1 MAGTLTS
8 PAAPPAIIT
17 RVTVRVALAP
27 LMAEPRVSSGQTAQL
42 LRGHQADV
50 LEEDGVWWRIMGAD
64 GYPGW
69 CHRGYLE
76 AESSLVAP
84 PPLRSAWVAERRMS
98 VGCRVRRPDG
108 AEFALPL
115 GALLEADEE
124 VTQGLAMN
132 HRARSRYFAPD
143 VETLVKR
150 AVEHFRGAP
159 YQWGGV
165 SPWGSDCS
173 GFVQT
178 MYALHGTQL
187 PRDAWMQGERGLDV
201 AGDYADLA
209 PGDLLFFSDR
219 DDGRITHVAL
229 SLGGATIAHCS
240 LANGGF
246 GINALDANDPVST
259 ALRTT
264 FRFARRIL

>member
-1 MAGTLTS
+1 MTTRVAEPG
-8 PAAPPAIIT
+8 AAVST
-17 RVTVRVALAP
+17 RVTVRSTLAP
-27 LMAEPRVSSGQTAQL
+27 LVAEPRVSSGQIAQL

-50 LEEDGVWWRIMGAD
+50 LEEAGVWWRVMGAD
-64 GYPGW
+64 GYAGW

-76 AESSLVAP
+76 AEWSVLPP
-84 PPLRSAWVAERRMS
+84 PPLRAAWSAERRMS
-98 VGCRVRRPDG
+98 IGCRVRRADG
-108 AEFALPL
+108 AELPLPL

-124 VTQGLAMN
+124 VVQGLAMN
-132 HRARSRYFAPD
+132 HRARSRYFASD
-143 VETLVKR
+143 VHLLARR
-150 AVEHFRGAP
+150 AVECFRGTP

-165 SPWGSDCS
+165 SPWGADCS

-187 PRDAWMQGERGLDV
+187 PRDAWMQAERGREVD
-201 AGDYADLA
+201 GDFADLVA
-209 PGDLLFFSDR
+209 GDLLFFSDR

-229 SLGGATIAHCS
+229 SLGGPSLVHSS

-246 GINALDANDPVST
+246 GIDALDASDAVAT
-259 ALRTT
+259 ALRAT

>member
-1 MAGTLTS
+1 
-8 PAAPPAIIT
+8 
-17 RVTVRVALAP
+17 
-27 LMAEPRVSSGQTAQL
+27 
-42 LRGHQADV
+42 
-50 LEEDGVWWRIMGAD
+50 
-64 GYPGW
+64 
-69 CHRGYLE
+69 
-76 AESSLVAP
+76 
-84 PPLRSAWVAERRMS
+84 MS

-187 PRDAWMQGERGLDV
+187 PRDAWMQGERGLEV
-201 AGDYADLA
+201 TGDYADLA

-229 SLGGATIAHCS
+229 SLGGAEMAHCS

-246 GINALDANDPVST
+246 GINALDASDPVSS
-259 ALRTT
+259 ALRAT

>member
-1 MAGTLTS
+1 MTAR
-8 PAAPPAIIT
+8 APEPGAEVAT
-17 RVTVRVALAP
+17 RVTVRSTLAP
-27 LMAEPRVSSGQTAQL
+27 MLGEPRVSSGQIAQL

-50 LEEDGVWWRIMGAD
+50 LDEEGVWWRIMGAD
-64 GYPGW
+64 GYAGW

-76 AESSLVAP
+76 PEWSVLPP
-84 PPLRSAWVAERRMS
+84 PPLRAAWSTERRMS
-98 VGCRVRRPDG
+98 IGCRVRRSDG
-108 AEFALPL
+108 TQLSLPL
-115 GALLEADEE
+115 GALLEPDED
-124 VTQGLAMN
+124 VVHGLAMN
-132 HRARSRYFAPD
+132 HRARARYFAPD
-143 VETLVKR
+143 VALLARR
-150 AVEHFRGAP
+150 AVECFRGTP

-165 SPWGSDCS
+165 SPWGADCS

-187 PRDAWMQGERGLDV
+187 PRDAWMQAERGHEVNGEFGDLV
-201 AGDYADLA
+201 A
-209 PGDLLFFSDR
+209 GDLLFFSDR

-229 SLGGATIAHCS
+229 SLGGAAIVHSS

-246 GINALDANDPVST
+246 GINQLDASDAVAT